1 MSLEGGTRYIFFET
15 STTDGAVSK
24 NAVVKVYSANG
35 TDISSISYSTT
46 ANENVNNKV
55 TELTDRNKSSE
66 NSYPSNK
73 AVSDYV
79 DALSNKI
86 DTDITELE
94 QNIVNKAD
102 KTQTEQ
108 SISNIQNQ
116 VNNLITPVTQDAEV
130 QNARVGADGHSYST
144 LKERLDTEQTSVKE
158 DLSQFTETVNGSTG
172 LKGIETAGII
182 GTAQRWTSYSNSG
195 HCVLPIKNGDIITL
209 KANNNANLNYAILTS
224 AENAVDMPVH
234 FSTDANWNDRKTVTK
249 GTTAEFTAPS
259 DSKFLYLQTYY
270 TTLNTIPTSVKINNV
285 EMTYNIRKK
294 VDSIS
299 DTVSNIDSKILFE
312 SHDLLPSGTDLNTV
326 TDNGFYNLSSTGIYG
341 NAPTETGYRSVIVYT
356 QPNSSVKKQI
366 FYDFVTGT
374 VYMRT
379 YASSSWQSWK
389 SMSANVD
396 EG

>member
-94 QNIVNKAD
+94 QNIANKAD

-158 DLSQFTETVNGSTG
+158 DLNYLKNYVTPEMFGAVGDGIADDTIALQSAINAIGSGNVALLYIPNGTYAIKDRVIIDGKHNISIICAGTIIPISGEVPSAKTIHLRNSENVYIKG
-172 LKGIETAGII
+172 LKMDGNLDGITQQTGYGTESLIEIQNCTNVVFVNTKITNPHQTAIAG
-182 GTAQRWTSYSNSG
+182 
-195 HCVLPIKNGDIITL
+195 
-209 KANNNANLNYAILTS
+209 
-224 AENAVDMPVH
+224 
-234 FSTDANWNDRKTVTK
+234 
-249 GTTAEFTAPS
+249 S
-259 DSKFLYLQTYY
+259 D
-270 TTLNTIPTSVKINNV
+270 VK
-285 EMTYNIRKK
+285 K
-294 VDSIS
+294 
-299 DTVSNIDSKILFE
+299 SKIHKHI
-312 SHDLLPSGTDLNTV
+312 S
-326 TDNGFYNLSSTGIYG
+326 
-341 NAPTETGYRSVIVYT
+341 
-356 QPNSSVKKQI
+356 
-366 FYDFVTGT
+366 
-374 VYMRT
+374 
-379 YASSSWQSWK
+379 
-389 SMSANVD
+389 
-396 EG
+396 